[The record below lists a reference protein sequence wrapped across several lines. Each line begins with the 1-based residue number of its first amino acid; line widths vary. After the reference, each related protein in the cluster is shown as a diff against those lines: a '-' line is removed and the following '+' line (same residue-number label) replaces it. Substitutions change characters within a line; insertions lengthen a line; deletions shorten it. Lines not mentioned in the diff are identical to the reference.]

1 MAAGGLPRE
10 DTVECTPGGA
20 GDTSY
25 GDARFKK
32 TAAAAAPPPGR
43 ASLGG
48 PSGGG
53 GGGGGGNGN
62 GSGAGGG
69 GWGVDNAPDA
79 QQPPD
84 LVPEMTPHNVRP
96 MWACY
101 PLLGTHC

>member
-1 MAAGGLPRE
+1 MVAAGGLPRE
-10 DTVECTPGGA
+10 ETVECTPGGS
-20 GDTSY
+20 GDTAY

-32 TAAAAAPPPGR
+32 IAAPAAPPPGR

-53 GGGGGGNGN
+53 GGGN
-62 GSGAGGG
+62 GSGAGGV

-79 QQPPD
+79 QQLPD

-101 PLLGTHC
+101 SLLGTYC